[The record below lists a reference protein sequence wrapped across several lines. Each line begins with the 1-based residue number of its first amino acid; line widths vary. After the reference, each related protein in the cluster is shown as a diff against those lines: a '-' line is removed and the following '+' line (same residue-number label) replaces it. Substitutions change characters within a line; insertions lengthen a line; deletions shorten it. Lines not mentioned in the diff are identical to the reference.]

1 MSDTSAA
8 VLRFIVDYVDEHF
21 YPPTLR
27 EIAEGVDRVHSVVV
41 HHIAVL
47 EAQRLLGRGPKGA
60 SRAIWVTDDGREAVK
75 RQVADRAQPA
85 KAGG

>member
-1 MSDTSAA
+1 MNHTAEA
-8 VLRFIVDYVDEHF
+8 VLRFIVDYLDEHF

-27 EIAEGVDRVHSVVV
+27 EIAEGVDKVLSVVA
-41 HHIAVL
+41 HHVNAL
-47 EAQRLLGRGPKGA
+47 EAADLIGRGPKGA
-60 SRAIWVTDDGREAVK
+60 SRAIWVTEAGRKAVK